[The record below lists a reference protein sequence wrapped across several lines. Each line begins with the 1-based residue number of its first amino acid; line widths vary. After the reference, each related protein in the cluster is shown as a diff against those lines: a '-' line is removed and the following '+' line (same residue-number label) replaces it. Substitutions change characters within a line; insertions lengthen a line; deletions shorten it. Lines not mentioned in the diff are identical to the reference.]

1 MIQKDYTFRLMMLAS
16 FATRCHIHSVSVGQR
31 HQQDMTFYQ
40 NDAMQPFSNIVLY
53 QIHPKIFYL
62 NHHRRNFSAYLLSA
76 TFDHVKKL
84 NAIFLQNKV
93 IC

>member
-1 MIQKDYTFRLMMLAS
+1 MIQIDCTFHLMMLAS